1 MIKLRGENKLLEEEN
16 KSLKHTVLELRT
28 KTEKIEERLDQ
39 LASVNETL
47 LKQVSVTTPTKQ
59 VEEPKEEPKEEPVKT
74 ESSDVYLSKP
84 IDIIQLVHS
93 QSEPLFQQR
102 GLLLLV
108 IHMDQR
114 EAAQWHFIGP
124 DLLQFKACINQI
136 CLQWLLYESR
146 IHLDLHWER
155 GPLPV
160 RRISPKRI
168 HRGDRL
174 RQRQRLLFVYIEEFT
189 FDSSYKIWYYHWK
202 DCILQLWKEISVL
215 FWYKWDLN

>member
-1 MIKLRGENKLLEEEN
+1 MLEEEN

-59 VEEPKEEPKEEPVKT
+59 VKEPKEEPIKT

-108 IHMDQR
+108 VHMDQR
-114 EAAQWHFIGP
+114 EAAQ
-124 DLLQFKACINQI
+124 
-136 CLQWLLYESR
+136 
-146 IHLDLHWER
+146 
-155 GPLPV
+155 
-160 RRISPKRI
+160 
-168 HRGDRL
+168 
-174 RQRQRLLFVYIEEFT
+174 
-189 FDSSYKIWYYHWK
+189 
-202 DCILQLWKEISVL
+202 
-215 FWYKWDLN
+215 

>member
-1 MIKLRGENKLLEEEN
+1 MLEEEN
-16 KSLKHTVLELRT
+16 KSLKHTVLEMRT

-59 VEEPKEEPKEEPVKT
+59 VKEPKEEPKEEPVKT

-93 QSEPLFQQR
+93 HSEPLFQQR

-114 EAAQWHFIGP
+114 EAAQ
-124 DLLQFKACINQI
+124 
-136 CLQWLLYESR
+136 
-146 IHLDLHWER
+146 
-155 GPLPV
+155 
-160 RRISPKRI
+160 
-168 HRGDRL
+168 
-174 RQRQRLLFVYIEEFT
+174 
-189 FDSSYKIWYYHWK
+189 
-202 DCILQLWKEISVL
+202 
-215 FWYKWDLN
+215 